1 MATGIRLITRVGNI
15 INIDATD
22 FTMDFKRGVASIPV
36 PATGE
41 RVAADMNL
49 VTASIRLNAILRD
62 DDCAGS
68 DTDGVAASA
77 TLDFGSKGAA
87 MSETED
93 EPNYIYMAGDG
104 GGVTAADLDGEEF
117 SIRTKYL
124 VDNTTTTVITVKF
137 DNTTSSHSV
146 SGMILTVGINGILKT
161 ADKPMGEHL
170 ADRVYAAMTGSGT
183 FGSQISNGTPN
194 NTFQGAFTVEQTEGT
209 LSATGSSVIILTQKD
224 KGISGNTDIK
234 VWSENKEDGAPPFKH
249 DDFSGGQTHTCK
261 SAGDK
266 AQDLIANVANSNVMG
281 AVGEVFQVGGFSLEK
296 VTNIKALNTGTDD
309 YIIGIQIPYNSL
321 IQATLGATG
330 DPQQGYATRN
340 HLIVTGMTG
349 STQQGS
355 EGNSNATGIKFD
367 VKDPMTGIRGT
378 VVGLT
383 LSYDAGNTTYDAT
396 IDFAPIDL
404 IAGL

>member
-62 DDCAGS
+62 DDCTGS

-93 EPNYIYMAGDG
+93 EPEFTYMVGDVS
-104 GGVTAADLDGEEF
+104 GGVTVSDLNDKTF

-146 SGMILTVGINGILKT
+146 SGMILTVGISGIT
-161 ADKPMGEHL
+161 TGQEL
-170 ADRVYAAMTGSGT
+170 AGRVYAAMTSHSGT

-194 NTFQGAFTVEQTEGT
+194 NTFSGAFTITQGT
-209 LSATGSSVIILTQKD
+209 GALTQLTGGSSTLITLTQKD

-234 VWSENKEDGAPPFKH
+234 VWTDDNEAGVPPFKH

-383 LSYDAGNTTYDAT
+383 LAYDAGNTTYDAT

-404 IAGL
+404 IAGV